1 MLRRIWSAAPPP
13 GLAPLWAGRR
23 QGLDLTWDILAG
35 PAPCWPPG
43 AVVLH
48 LAGSTGRTDP
58 ALNTALVPPLLAA
71 CRANALRHLF
81 FASTAAVYAP
91 GPRPARETDPPA
103 PANAYGRA
111 KAEAESLLAESLPAG
126 AAPGLTVL
134 RIGNV
139 AGADALLGP
148 RADEAPIRL
157 DPVPGSDHG
166 PRRSWI
172 GPLSLARCLAALIL
186 RADDLPAVLN
196 VAAEPPLGMADLLR
210 ASDRAW
216 NWGPPNPAVV
226 PAATLDVS
234 CLHAIAPPPPAS
246 PGGIL
251 AELAALKDLPA

>member
-1 MLRRIWSAAPPP
+1 MLRLIWSAAPPP
-13 GLAPLWAGRR
+13 GLAPLWAGRG
-23 QGLDLTWDILAG
+23 QGHDLTWDILAG
-35 PAPCWPPG
+35 PAPSWPPG

-48 LAGSTGRTDP
+48 LAGSTGGTDP

-71 CRANALRHLF
+71 CRANAVRHLL

-91 GPRPARETDPPA
+91 GPLPARETDPPA

-111 KAEAESLLAESLPAG
+111 KAEAESLLAG
-126 AAPGLTVL
+126 AAPGLTIL

-148 RADEAPIRL
+148 RADEGPIRL
-157 DPVPGSDHG
+157 DPVTGNGHG
-166 PRRSWI
+166 PIRSWI
-172 GPLSLARCLAALIL
+172 GPLSLARCLAELIL
-186 RADDLPAVLN
+186 RTDSLPAVLN

-210 ASDRAW
+210 ASDRVW
-216 NWGPPNPAVV
+216 SWGPPNPAVV

-246 PGGIL
+246 PRGIL
-251 AELAALKDLPA
+251 AELAALKDPPA

>member
-1 MLRRIWSAAPPP
+1 MLRRIWRAAPPP
-13 GLAPLWAGRR
+13 GLAPLWAGR
-23 QGLDLTWDILAG
+23 GPEPDLTWDILTG
-35 PAPCWPPG
+35 PAPSWPPG
-43 AVVLH
+43 AVLLH

-71 CRANALRHLF
+71 CRANAVRHLL

-91 GPRPARETDPPA
+91 GARPARETDPAA

-111 KAEAESLLAESLPAG
+111 KAEAESLLAE

-148 RADEAPIRL
+148 RPDEGAIRL
-157 DPVPGSDHG
+157 DPVPGSETG
-166 PRRSWI
+166 PLRSWI
-172 GPLSLARCLAALIL
+172 GPVSLARCLAALIL

-196 VAAEPPLGMADLLR
+196 VAAAPPLGMADLLR

-216 NWGPPNPAVV
+216 SWGPVNPAVV
-226 PAATLDVS
+226 PAAVLDTTR
-234 CLHAIAPPPPAS
+234 LNAIAPPPPAS
-246 PGGIL
+246 PGGIM